1 MMKNKALIYTV
12 LALMVL
18 TLAGVTFYYW
28 YQSVHYVKT
37 EDARVDGT
45 IVKVSPQVSGRIS
58 EMSVA
63 EGDAVK
69 EGQIIARQVDFTS
82 TPSVNAGANPE
93 LFVVRSP
100 ISGTVIKKIGNVG
113 EVGVPGQPIVMVAD
127 LNSLYITANIEETD
141 LYKVKVGQKVDF
153 TIDSVPGVKFE
164 GKVVSIG
171 EATTSTFSLLPAQN
185 TSGNFTKVVQ
195 RIPVKIGIKS
205 YQGRR
210 LLPGM
215 NAVVRIYVK

>member
-1 MMKNKALIYTV
+1 MKKKAILYVV
-12 LALMVL
+12 LAAMVL
-18 TLAGVTFYYW
+18 TLAGVTSYYW
-28 YQSVHYVKT
+28 YKSSHFVDT

-45 IVKVSPQVSGRIS
+45 IVKVSPQVSGKIL

-63 EGDAVK
+63 EGDPVK
-69 EGQIIARQVDFTS
+69 EGQIIARQADFTS
-82 TPSVNAGANPE
+82 TPSMSIGANPE
-93 LFVVRSP
+93 LFVVKSP

-113 EVGVPGQPIVMVAD
+113 EVGVPGQPIAMVAD
-127 LNSLYITANIEETD
+127 LNSLYITANIEETE

-153 TIDSVPGVKFE
+153 TIDSIPGVKFS
-164 GKVVSIG
+164 GQVTSIG
-171 EATTSTFSLLPAQN
+171 DATVSTFSLLPAQN
-185 TSGNFTKVVQ
+185 TGGNFTKVVQ
-195 RIPVKIGIKS
+195 RVPVKISIKN

>member
-1 MMKNKALIYTV
+1 MKNKAVIYIL
-12 LALMVL
+12 LAVMLVV
-18 TLAGVTFYYW
+18 LAGVTSYYW
-28 YQSVHYVKT
+28 YKNSHYVDT

-45 IVKVSPQVSGRIS
+45 IVKISPQVSGKIL
-58 EMSVA
+58 EMNVA
-63 EGDAVK
+63 EGDPVR

-82 TPSVNAGANPE
+82 TPGINAGANPD
-93 LFVVRSP
+93 LFVIKSP

-113 EVGVPGQPIVMVAD
+113 EVGVPGQPVVMVAD
-127 LNSLYITANIEETD
+127 LNSLYITANIEETK
-141 LYKVKVGQKVDF
+141 LYKVKEGQKVDF
-153 TIDSVPGVKFE
+153 TIDSIPGVKFE

-185 TSGNFTKVVQ
+185 TGGNFTKVVQ
-195 RIPVKIGIKS
+195 RIPVKIGIKN
-205 YQGRR
+205 YQGKR

>member
-1 MMKNKALIYTV
+1 MKNKKIIILV
-12 LALMVL
+12 LLAMIV

-28 YQSVHYVKT
+28 YQNAHYVKT

-45 IVKVSPQVSGRIS
+45 IVKISPQVSGKIL

-69 EGQIIARQVDFTS
+69 EGQIIARLADYTS
-82 TPSVNAGANPE
+82 TPSMNVGANPE
-93 LFVVRSP
+93 LFVVKSP
-100 ISGTVIKKIGNVG
+100 ISGTVIKKIGNAG
-113 EVGVPGQPIVMVAD
+113 EVGVPGSPIAMVAD
-127 LNSLYITANIEETD
+127 LSSLYITANIEETD
-141 LYKVKVGQKVDF
+141 LYKVKAGQKADF
-153 TIDSVPGVKFE
+153 TIDSIPGVKFE

-171 EATTSTFSLLPAQN
+171 EATTSTFSLLPSQN
-185 TSGNFTKVVQ
+185 TGGNFTKVVQ
-195 RIPVKIGIKS
+195 RVPVKIGIKS

-215 NAVVRIYVK
+215 NAVVKIYVK